1 MAAATPPPMPPA
13 AIMVIII
20 MKGKTSAKPASA
32 SVPRRPKMK
41 VSAMATKVCATIT
54 AVVGAARFHRL
65 LPIGAVRSGWATWLV
80 ILASCTRAYTPFSRV
95 QPSVT

>member
-1 MAAATPPPMPPA
+1 MRPPPTARAMAAATPPPMPPA

-41 VSAMATKVCATIT
+41 VSAMATKVCATMT
-54 AVVGAARFHRL
+54 AVVGAGEPPQADADRCGQKRMGHWPPL
-65 LPIGAVRSGWATWLV
+65 YTCI
-80 ILASCTRAYTPFSRV
+80 CTI
-95 QPSVT
+95 

>member
-20 MKGKTSAKPASA
+20 MNGKTSAKPASA
-32 SVPRRPKMK
+32 GVPSRPKMK

-54 AVVGAARFHRL
+54 AVVGPASFNRL
-65 LPIGAVRSGWATWLV
+65 GPMGAVSRGWDKQAPEFLCICTLSG
-80 ILASCTRAYTPFSRV
+80 RAV
-95 QPSVT
+95 SVT